1 MPIFRSGKTEVS
13 CFLPVVGSCTAARA
27 RLSWRPRAACT
38 SIVSVVMDD
47 EDGRCLLDVICD
59 PEALN
64 DFLHGSETHGHVPEV
79 QPAVQLSANE
89 PTGLPRVSV
98 DLDFLEDDDILGGS
112 PGGEGGSNGIGTN
125 HEPCDILQQS
135 LAEANITEQSLQEA
149 EAELDLGSFGI
160 PGLTQV
166 VQTLPDA
173 SLSGAGGT
181 TVGVGI
187 GVGGAATIFPGS
199 APSTTATPPNATADM
214 LGSVLAQQG
223 LQLQPQVMN
232 KAISVQPFMQPVGL
246 GNVTLQPISSL
257 QALPNGSQSGHLG
270 IGQIQ
275 VVGQPTVM
283 TINQSGQQI
292 LAKAMS
298 GYQLHQSGPEVSAT
312 GSQAALGGSG
322 GGLLIQGN
330 KTTLGSPALN
340 GPAVCVSSTNSSSG
354 CTMTAPAGLVGF
366 GSTSLSSGIGP
377 QVQNQGQIMQN
388 VIIQRTPTPI
398 QPKPPQ
404 GGAIQPKL
412 FKQQQ
417 QQQQQISQPSQN
429 DAHKT
434 LGLQQIPVSTA
445 QNVTFLTGKPGS
457 NVVLNTQGTTQGPQ
471 FQQTLFKQQ
480 GAQQSGKPLSVHL
493 LNQSGSIVIPSQTVL
508 QGQNHQFLLPQL
520 QAGGQILTQHPG
532 GHIIT
537 SQGPGGQLI
546 ANQILTANQNINL
559 GQVLTS
565 QGHPG
570 AAHILSGP
578 IQLQSGQMGTQTLF
592 QVPVSLAQSQSQTQ
606 THTVSGHAQ
615 TVIQGMP
622 IQNSLTMLSQVEGL
636 SPAVSLQPALQPQPG
651 GVPSS
656 NITGAATMAQGQPG
670 ECVTVLGSSTDQAA
684 HPTQQHVS
692 QSSILAMQPSS
703 LSTATTIPC
712 SSPSMSVSTSSSVTA
727 VGLVPHQAQHSPGR
741 LLFTNQGSSMILS
754 QESLQMFLQQ
764 EQHHQ
769 SENESTPSVG
779 VPASVIVSSNNIT
792 APAPAVHDS
801 QLTDSWVGQSHSPSP
816 GPSHMTAVVKQVPS
830 AGHKQPL
837 RIQGM
842 SPSPGLTTHTT
853 VPPVSESP
861 QPSHSPLTLSQQ
873 IQSPHHQQ
881 QTHPP
886 SQTQTQTPTRS
897 CTPSPHP
904 QLFIVHNQIAESP
917 QPAPQ
922 GQPQKTQHA
931 QPQQTHI
938 HVQLQPQPRPA
949 SQPAPYQQEM
959 PPMSQS
965 PKPPPA
971 PPAQHQFTA
980 PPVSTS
986 ATAVVKA
993 QVPILGLTAEQQ
1005 HHLQL
1010 IGAQIQTLSGIT
1022 QPSPQQ
1028 KQLLDKLHQVQQNIL
1043 LQAKQSAQPKPQPL
1057 PQTQPPVT
1065 SQFSSQQDVPVDKLV
1080 IATSS
1085 STGTPAQ
1092 LLSVLQPTSVLV
1104 KTPATASSDLQVF
1117 SGTQGP
1123 AGSMVNQTVTPASL
1137 TQPAQVQPKPG
1148 VINSVGGMTLGKA
1161 GMQMQVLGTS
1171 LTQMPAPQT
1180 PTPLQTQTTTMKM
1193 PFSAEPSKEAR
1204 MLEQL
1209 RKQQGSVLHPNYSAP
1224 FHSFEDTFHRL
1235 MPYHVYQGTANSS
1248 QDYQKVDDE
1257 FERVSCHLLK
1267 RTQAMLDKYR
1277 CLLFAESKQRLGPS
1291 AEMVMMDRMFI
1302 QEEKIALSQD
1312 RVLARERPE
1321 EFVANA
1327 RMLEGVLSSQQK
1339 SSSAEPTVAT
1349 GGVAA
1354 VPVPAPPAPAPT
1366 PTPLPNIPP
1375 NPPPV
1380 PTQAPAQASTPTP
1393 ASNPAPALT
1402 TAPPAPPPTTPFPP
1416 TAPFHPT
1423 KLVIKHGEGG
1433 ASVSWSSSC
1442 PTTPAAAG
1450 RLAEPNSQNSSSSR
1464 APAAS
1469 SSLSSSSFNSQ
1480 AADDEDALPQRTSKP
1495 PMKTYEARRRIGL
1508 KLKIK
1513 QDQAGFSKVVHNT
1526 ALDPVHTPQSQQ
1538 SSLSASQPHTQLEDA
1553 ATHPKSQPVSTPKT
1567 VIRTQSPVCT
1577 TPAAPA
1583 ASSVSSVTITTAQ
1596 CNQSQR
1602 GNATHNA
1609 APSSSTSSSHTWS
1622 FSTSSSSAQMNGT
1635 LDNHDAGGVKAN
1647 SNSTATPSQT
1657 TCRLPLRKTY
1667 RENISPRVRPGVPGG
1682 GEESFTYPRP
1692 TPSPPRHEASSPP
1705 SERTVIA
1712 SVKVEKR
1719 SREASHIHTESSNET
1734 GRYGSAMQGLDDMDE
1749 VFNRGIKTTQ
1759 RHHLPPLLDREGAK
1773 ERGEECT
1780 ELETDV
1786 GKYKRASGK
1795 NRHRAGGTFRMD
1807 QHAPGPPSP
1816 ESSFTRDSLLPAK
1829 RCKSDS
1835 PDMDNASFSSG
1846 SPPDDSLN
1854 EHLQCAIDS
1863 ILNLQQEPSARGQ
1876 HIKGGN
1882 SRSHQSQRP
1891 GGSAT
1896 SSHRPSVPTSS
1907 SSSSSS
1913 LAQHPQVGGRGH
1925 NGNLVPQTQSR

>member
-1 MPIFRSGKTEVS
+1 
-13 CFLPVVGSCTAARA
+13 
-27 RLSWRPRAACT
+27 
-38 SIVSVVMDD
+38 MDD

-64 DFLHGSETHGHVPEV
+64 DFLHGSETHLDTDDLLDGSSDPSSSFFSTTGGHVPEV

-166 VQTLPDA
+166 VQTLPDT

-181 TVGVGI
+181 AVGVGI
-187 GVGGAATIFPGS
+187 GVGVGGAAAIFPGS

-283 TINQSGQQI
+283 TINQSGQPI
-292 LAKAMS
+292 LAKAMG
-298 GYQLHQSGPEVSAT
+298 GYQLHQSGPEVSGA
-312 GSQAALGGSG
+312 GSQAGLGGSG

-330 KTTLGSPALN
+330 KASPALN

-354 CTMTAPAGLVGF
+354 GTMTAPAGLVGF
-366 GSTSLSSGIGP
+366 SSTPLSSGIGP
-377 QVQNQGQIMQN
+377 QTQTQGQIMQN

-417 QQQQQISQPSQN
+417 QQQQPQPAPQPLQN
-429 DAHKT
+429 DAHKA
-434 LGLQQIPVSTA
+434 LGLQQLPVSTA
-445 QNVTFLTGKPGS
+445 QNVAFLTGKPGS
-457 NVVLNTQGTTQGPQ
+457 NVVLSTQATTQGPQ

-480 GAQQSGKPLSVHL
+480 AAQTSGKPLSVHL
-493 LNQSGSIVIPSQTVL
+493 LNQPGSIVIPSQTVL
-508 QGQNHQFLLPQL
+508 QGQNHQFVLPQL
-520 QAGGQILTQHPG
+520 QAAGQILTQHPG

-537 SQGPGGQLI
+537 SQGPGGQII

-570 AAHILSGP
+570 AAHILSTP
-578 IQLQSGQMGTQTLF
+578 IQLQPGQMGTPTLF
-592 QVPVSLAQSQSQTQ
+592 QMPVSLAQSQSQTQ

-615 TVIQGMP
+615 TVIQSMP

-656 NITGAATMAQGQPG
+656 NSTGAATMAQGQPG
-670 ECVTVLGSSTDQAA
+670 ECVTVLGSSTEQAA
-684 HPTQQHVS
+684 HPTQQHVP
-692 QSSILAMQPSS
+692 QSSILAMQPASS
-703 LSTATTIPC
+703 VSTATTIPS

-727 VGLVPHQAQHSPGR
+727 VGLVPPQAQHSPGR

-764 EQHHQ
+764 EQHLQ
-769 SENESTPSVG
+769 TENESTPSVG
-779 VPASVIVSSNNIT
+779 VPASVIVSSNSIT

-830 AGHKQPL
+830 SGPKQPL
-837 RIQGM
+837 KIQGM
-842 SPSPGLTTHTT
+842 SPSPALTTHTT
-853 VPPVSESP
+853 APPVADSP
-861 QPSHSPLTLSQQ
+861 QPSQSPLTLSQQ

-881 QTHPP
+881 QSHPP
-886 SQTQTQTPTRS
+886 SQPQTQSQTPSRS
-897 CTPSPHP
+897 CTPSSHP
-904 QLFIVHNQIAESP
+904 PLFIVPNQIAAESP

-922 GQPQKTQHA
+922 GQPQ
-931 QPQQTHI
+931 PQQTHI
-938 HVQLQPQPRPA
+938 QVQLQTQPRPA
-949 SQPAPYQQEM
+949 SQPAPFQQDM

-993 QVPILGLTAEQQ
+993 QVPLQGLTAEQQ

-1010 IGAQIQTLSGIT
+1010 VGAQIQTLSGIT

-1043 LQAKQSAQPKPQPL
+1043 LQAKQPVQPQP
-1057 PQTQPPVT
+1057 PTA
-1065 SQFSSQQDVPVDKLV
+1065 SQFSSQQDVPVDKVV
-1080 IATSS
+1080 IASS
-1085 STGTPAQ
+1085 ASTGTPSQ
-1092 LLSVLQPTSVLV
+1092 LPSVLQPTSVLI

-1117 SGTQGP
+1117 SGAQGP
-1123 AGSMVNQTVTPASL
+1123 AGAMVNQTVTPASL

-1148 VINSVGGMTLGKA
+1148 VISSVGGMNLGKG
-1161 GMQMQVLGTS
+1161 GMQIQVVGAG
-1171 LTQMPAPQT
+1171 LTQMPAPQ
-1180 PTPLQTQTTTMKM
+1180 PPAPVQTQTTMKM

-1224 FHSFEDTFHRL
+1224 FHSFEDTLHRL
-1235 MPYHVYQGTANSS
+1235 LPYHLYQGTANSS
-1248 QDYQKVDDE
+1248 QDYQRVDDE
-1257 FERVSCHLLK
+1257 FEKVSCHLLK

-1277 CLLFAESKQRLGPS
+1277 YLLFAESKQRLGPS
-1291 AEMVMMDRMFI
+1291 AEMVMIDRMFI

-1312 RVLARERPE
+1312 RILARERPE

-1327 RMLEGVLSSQQK
+1327 RMLESVVTSQQK
-1339 SSSAEPTVAT
+1339 PSSAEPTSVS

-1354 VPVPAPPAPAPT
+1354 AAAAAVPAPAPAA
-1366 PTPLPNIPP
+1366 PAPAPLPNVAP
-1375 NPPPV
+1375 NPPP
-1380 PTQAPAQASTPTP
+1380 PPGPTP
-1393 ASNPAPALT
+1393 A
-1402 TAPPAPPPTTPFPP
+1402 PAPPPAPSTTPSATPFP
-1416 TAPFHPT
+1416 PT
-1423 KLVIKHGEGG
+1423 KLVIKQGG
-1433 ASVSWSSSC
+1433 SGPSVSWSSSC
-1442 PTTPAAAG
+1442 PPPPAAAS
-1450 RLAEPNSQNSSSSR
+1450 RQVAEPTTSR
-1464 APAAS
+1464 APAAAAS
-1469 SSLSSSSFNSQ
+1469 SCNSQ
-1480 AADDEDALPQRTSKP
+1480 AADDDDALPQRTSKP
-1495 PMKTYEARRRIGL
+1495 PIKTYEARRRIGL

-1513 QDQAGFSKVVHNT
+1513 QDQTGFSKVVHNT
-1526 ALDPVHTPQSQQ
+1526 ALDPVHTPQPSSQ
-1538 SSLSASQPHTQLEDA
+1538 STPQPQTQPPFEA
-1553 ATHPKSQPVSTPKT
+1553 AAPHPKSHPVSTPPAT

-1577 TPAAPA
+1577 
-1583 ASSVSSVTITTAQ
+1583 ASSASSVTIATTQ
-1596 CNQSQR
+1596 CAPSQR
-1602 GNATHNA
+1602 GNAPPNA
-1609 APSSSTSSSHTWS
+1609 APSSSTSSTHSWS
-1622 FSTSSSSAQMNGT
+1622 SSTSSSTQMNGT
-1635 LDNHDAGGVKAN
+1635 LDHHDAGGVKHN
-1647 SNSTATPSQT
+1647 SASSTATPSQT

-1682 GEESFTYPRP
+1682 GDESLSYPRP
-1692 TPSPPRHEASSPP
+1692 TPSPPKHEASSPP

-1719 SREASHIHTESSNET
+1719 GREASHTESSHET
-1734 GRYGSAMQGLDDMDE
+1734 GCLGSAMDEMDE

-1759 RHHLPPLLDREGAK
+1759 HHHLLDREGVK
-1773 ERGEECT
+1773 ERGEEHADQ
-1780 ELETDV
+1780 ETDV
-1786 GKYKRASGK
+1786 SKYKRASGK

-1807 QHAPGPPSP
+1807 HHAPGPPSP

-1863 ILNLQQEPSARGQ
+1863 ILNLQQEPSAR

-1882 SRSHQSQRP
+1882 SRSHQHQSQRP
-1891 GGSAT
+1891 GGSAA
-1896 SSHRPSVPTSS
+1896 SSHRPSVPPSS
-1907 SSSSSS
+1907 SASSSSS

-1925 NGNLVPQTQSR
+1925 NGSLVPQTQSR

>member
-1 MPIFRSGKTEVS
+1 
-13 CFLPVVGSCTAARA
+13 
-27 RLSWRPRAACT
+27 
-38 SIVSVVMDD
+38 MDD

-64 DFLHGSETHGHVPEV
+64 DFLHGSETHLDTDDLLDGSSDPSSSFFSTTGGHVPEV

-89 PTGLPRVSV
+89 PAGLPRVSV

-112 PGGEGGSNGIGTN
+112 PGGESGSNGIGTN

-181 TVGVGI
+181 AVGVGM
-187 GVGGAATIFPGS
+187 GVGGAAAAIFPGS
-199 APSTTATPPNATADM
+199 GPSTTATPPNAAADM

-223 LQLQPQVMN
+223 LQLQSQVMN

-283 TINQSGQQI
+283 TINQSGQPI
-292 LAKAMS
+292 LAKAMG
-298 GYQLHQSGPEVSAT
+298 GYQLHQSGQDVSGA
-312 GSQAALGGSG
+312 GSQAGLGGSG

-330 KTTLGSPALN
+330 KATLGSPALN
-340 GPAVCVSSTNSSSG
+340 GPAVCVSSTNSSG
-354 CTMTAPAGLVGF
+354 TMTPAGLVGF
-366 GSTSLSSGIGP
+366 GSTTLSSGIGH
-377 QVQNQGQIMQN
+377 QTQNQGQIMQN

-417 QQQQQISQPSQN
+417 QQQQQQSQPGPQTLQN
-429 DAHKT
+429 DAHKA
-434 LGLQQIPVSTA
+434 LGLQQIPVSAA

-457 NVVLNTQGTTQGPQ
+457 NVVLSTQASTQGPQ

-480 GAQQSGKPLSVHL
+480 APQPSGKPLSVHL
-493 LNQSGSIVIPSQTVL
+493 LNQQGIVIPSQTVL

-546 ANQILTANQNINL
+546 ANQILTSNQNINL
-559 GQVLTS
+559 GQVLAS

-570 AAHILSGP
+570 AAHILSGS
-578 IQLQSGQMGTQTLF
+578 IQLQPGQMGTPTLF
-592 QVPVSLAQSQSQTQ
+592 QMPVSLAQSQSQTQ

-656 NITGAATMAQGQPG
+656 TGAATMAQGQPG

-684 HPTQQHVS
+684 HPTQQHAP
-692 QSSILAMQPSS
+692 QSSILAMQTASCV
-703 LSTATTIPC
+703 STATTVT
-712 SSPSMSVSTSSSVTA
+712 SSSQSMSVPTSSSVTA

-769 SENESTPSVG
+769 TENESTPSAG
-779 VPASVIVSSNNIT
+779 VPASVIVSSNSVT
-792 APAPAVHDS
+792 APAPSVHDS
-801 QLTDSWVGQSHSPSP
+801 QLTDSWVGLSHSPSP
-816 GPSHMTAVVKQVPS
+816 GPSHMAAVVKQVPS
-830 AGHKQPL
+830 SGHQQSL
-837 RIQGM
+837 IQGM
-842 SPSPGLTTHTT
+842 SPSPALSTHSSA
-853 VPPVSESP
+853 PPVAVSP
-861 QPSHSPLTLSQQ
+861 QPSHSPLTLSQH

-881 QTHPP
+881 QSRPP
-886 SQTQTQTPTRS
+886 SQPQPQSQTPSRS
-897 CTPSPHP
+897 CTPSSHP
-904 QLFIVHNQIAESP
+904 QLFIVHNQMAESP

-922 GQPQKTQHA
+922 GQQQHTQPQHA
-931 QPQQTHI
+931 HI
-938 HVQLQPQPRPA
+938 QVQLQLQPQPRPA
-949 SQPAPYQQEM
+949 SQPAPYQQDM
-959 PPMSQS
+959 PPLSQS
-965 PKPPPA
+965 PKPPPPPA
-971 PPAQHQFTA
+971 PPAPHQFTA

-986 ATAVVKA
+986 AAAVVKA
-993 QVPILGLTAEQQ
+993 QVPIPGLTAEHQ

-1010 IGAQIQTLSGIT
+1010 VAAQIQTLSAIS

-1028 KQLLDKLHQVQQNIL
+1028 KQLLDKLHQVQQSIV
-1043 LQAKQSAQPKPQPL
+1043 LQAKQAAQPQAAGP
-1057 PQTQPPVT
+1057 
-1065 SQFSSQQDVPVDKLV
+1065 FSSQQDVPVDKV
-1080 IATSS
+1080 AVASS
-1085 STGTPAQ
+1085 ASAGLPAQ
-1092 LLSVLQPTSVLV
+1092 LPSVLQQMSVLV
-1104 KTPATASSDLQVF
+1104 KTPAPASSDLQVF
-1117 SGTQGP
+1117 SGAQGP
-1123 AGSMVNQTVTPASL
+1123 AGAMGNQTVTPSSL
-1137 TQPAQVQPKPG
+1137 NQPAQVQPKPG
-1148 VINSVGGMTLGKA
+1148 VISSVGGMTLGKG
-1161 GMQMQVLGTS
+1161 GMQIQVLGTS
-1171 LTQMPAPQT
+1171 LTQMPAPQL
-1180 PTPLQTQTTTMKM
+1180 PAPLQTQTTTMKM

-1224 FHSFEDTFHRL
+1224 FYSFEDTMHRL
-1235 MPYHVYQGTANSS
+1235 LPYHLYQGTANSS

-1257 FERVSCHLLK
+1257 FETVSCHLLK

-1277 CLLFAESKQRLGPS
+1277 HLLFAESKQRLGPS
-1291 AEMVMMDRMFI
+1291 AEMVMIDRMFI

-1312 RVLARERPE
+1312 RILAKERPE

-1327 RMLEGVLSSQQK
+1327 RMLESVVSSQQK
-1339 SSSAEPTVAT
+1339 APSAEPTSAS

-1354 VPVPAPPAPAPT
+1354 AVPAPAPAAPVPVPLSNLAPNPPPAPTPSPSPASAPVPAPASAPAPPAA
-1366 PTPLPNIPP
+1366 PT
-1375 NPPPV
+1375 
-1380 PTQAPAQASTPTP
+1380 A
-1393 ASNPAPALT
+1393 
-1402 TAPPAPPPTTPFPP
+1402 TPFP
-1416 TAPFHPT
+1416 PT
-1423 KLVIKHGEGG
+1423 KLVIKHGGGG
-1433 ASVSWSSSC
+1433 ASVSWSSGG
-1442 PTTPAAAG
+1442 PPPPAAVG
-1450 RLAEPNSQNSSSSR
+1450 RLAEP
-1464 APAAS
+1464 AAQ
-1469 SSLSSSSFNSQ
+1469 SSSFSRAS
-1480 AADDEDALPQRTSKP
+1480 AASPDDDDALPQRTSKP

-1513 QDQAGFSKVVHNT
+1513 QDQTGFSKVVHNT
-1526 ALDPVHTPQSQQ
+1526 ALDPVHTPQPQQ
-1538 SSLSASQPHTQLEDA
+1538 SGQSTSQPQTQPQGQA
-1553 ATHPKSQPVSTPKT
+1553 AVLHPKPRPLSTPPPT
-1567 VIRTQSPVCT
+1567 VIRTQSPICT
-1577 TPAAPA
+1577 ASSASLVTTATSQSNPPLRGTVPPNAAPA
-1583 ASSVSSVTITTAQ
+1583 S
-1596 CNQSQR
+1596 
-1602 GNATHNA
+1602 
-1609 APSSSTSSSHTWS
+1609 SSSTSTSHTWS
-1622 FSTSSSSAQMNGT
+1622 LSSSASSTQVNGS
-1635 LDNHDAGGVKAN
+1635 LDHHDGGGLKHN
-1647 SNSTATPSQT
+1647 SASTATPSQT

-1682 GEESFTYPRP
+1682 GDESLSYPRP
-1692 TPSPPRHEASSPP
+1692 TPSPPQHDASSPP

-1719 SREASHIHTESSNET
+1719 GRDALHSHTESSHET
-1734 GRYGSAMQGLDDMDE
+1734 GRLRSAMQGLDEMDE
-1749 VFNRGIKTTQ
+1749 VFSRGIKTTQ
-1759 RHHLPPLLDREGAK
+1759 HHHHPQLPDREGAK
-1773 ERGEECT
+1773 ERGEEQT
-1780 ELETDV
+1780 DQETDV
-1786 GKYKRASGK
+1786 SKYKRASGK

-1863 ILNLQQEPSARGQ
+1863 ILNLQQEPSARGH
-1876 HIKGGN
+1876 HIKGGH
-1882 SRSHQSQRP
+1882 SRSQQHQSQRP
-1891 GGSAT
+1891 GGLAA
-1896 SSHRPSVPTSS
+1896 SSHRPSVPPTSS
-1907 SSSSSS
+1907 ASASSS

-1925 NGNLVPQTQSR
+1925 NGSLVSQTQSR

>member
-1 MPIFRSGKTEVS
+1 
-13 CFLPVVGSCTAARA
+13 
-27 RLSWRPRAACT
+27 
-38 SIVSVVMDD
+38 MDD

-89 PTGLPRVSV
+89 PAGLPRVSV

-199 APSTTATPPNATADM
+199 ASSTTATPPNATADM

-223 LQLQPQVMN
+223 LQLQSQVMN

-292 LAKAMS
+292 LTKTMG

-354 CTMTAPAGLVGF
+354 GTMTAPAGLVGF

-377 QVQNQGQIMQN
+377 HTQNQGQIMQN

-417 QQQQQISQPSQN
+417 QQPQQIPQTSQN

-480 GAQQSGKPLSVHL
+480 AGQPSGKPLSVHL

-570 AAHILSGP
+570 AAHILSGS
-578 IQLQSGQMGTQTLF
+578 IQLQPGQMGTPTLF

-606 THTVSGHAQ
+606 THTHTVSGHAQ

-656 NITGAATMAQGQPG
+656 NSTGAATMAQGQPG

-684 HPTQQHVS
+684 HPTQQHVP

-703 LSTATTIPC
+703 SLSTATTIPS
-712 SSPSMSVSTSSSVTA
+712 SSPSMSVSTSSPVTA
-727 VGLVPHQAQHSPGR
+727 VGLVPPQAQHSPGR

-764 EQHHQ
+764 
-769 SENESTPSVG
+769 
-779 VPASVIVSSNNIT
+779 
-792 APAPAVHDS
+792 
-801 QLTDSWVGQSHSPSP
+801 
-816 GPSHMTAVVKQVPS
+816 VPS
-830 AGHKQPL
+830 TGHKQPL
-837 RIQGM
+837 RIQSM

-881 QTHPP
+881 HPHPP
-886 SQTQTQTPTRS
+886 SQTQTLTPTRS
-897 CTPSPHP
+897 CTPSSHP
-904 QLFIVHNQIAESP
+904 QLFIVHNQIAESS

-922 GQPQKTQHA
+922 GQQQKTQQA

-938 HVQLQPQPRPA
+938 QVQLQPQPRPA
-949 SQPAPYQQEM
+949 SQPAPYQQDM

-993 QVPILGLTAEQQ
+993 QVPIQGLTAEQQ

-1043 LQAKQSAQPKPQPL
+1043 LQAKQSAQPKPQPQ
-1057 PQTQPPVT
+1057 PQTQPPAT

-1080 IATSS
+1080 IATPS

-1148 VINSVGGMTLGKA
+1148 VISSVGGMTLGKA
-1161 GMQMQVLGTS
+1161 GMQIQVLGSS
-1171 LTQMPAPQT
+1171 LTQMPAPQPQT
-1180 PTPLQTQTTTMKM
+1180 PVQTQTTTMKM

-1224 FHSFEDTFHRL
+1224 FHSFEDTLHRL

-1327 RMLEGVLSSQQK
+1327 RMLEGVFSSQQK
-1339 SSSAEPTVAT
+1339 SSSAEPTTAT

-1366 PTPLPNIPP
+1366 PLPNIPP
-1375 NPPPV
+1375 IPPPV

-1393 ASNPAPALT
+1393 ASNPAPAPAPT
-1402 TAPPAPPPTTPFPP
+1402 TAPPAPPPTTPFP
-1416 TAPFHPT
+1416 PT

-1442 PTTPAAAG
+1442 PIQPAAAG
-1450 RLAEPNSQNSSSSR
+1450 RLAEHNSQSSALTR
-1464 APAAS
+1464 APAAL

-1480 AADDEDALPQRTSKP
+1480 AADDDDALPQRTSKP

-1538 SSLSASQPHTQLEDA
+1538 SSQSKCQPQTQPQFEDA
-1553 ATHPKSQPVSTPKT
+1553 VTHPKSQPLSTPKT

-1577 TPAAPA
+1577 APA
-1583 ASSVSSVTITTAQ
+1583 ASSVTKTTAQ
-1596 CNQSQR
+1596 CNQSPR
-1602 GNATHNA
+1602 GNVTHNA

-1635 LDNHDAGGVKAN
+1635 LDHHDVGGVKPN
-1647 SNSTATPSQT
+1647 YNSTATPSQT

-1734 GRYGSAMQGLDDMDE
+1734 GRYGSAMQGLDEMDE

-1759 RHHLPPLLDREGAK
+1759 HHHLPQLLDREGAK

-1780 ELETDV
+1780 NLETDV

-1795 NRHRAGGTFRMD
+1795 NRHRAGGTFRTD

-1882 SRSHQSQRP
+1882 SRSHQHQSQRP

-1925 NGNLVPQTQSR
+1925 NGSLVPQTQSR

>member
-1 MPIFRSGKTEVS
+1 
-13 CFLPVVGSCTAARA
+13 
-27 RLSWRPRAACT
+27 
-38 SIVSVVMDD
+38 MDD

-89 PTGLPRVSV
+89 PAGLPRVSV

-173 SLSGAGGT
+173 SLSGAGGAA
-181 TVGVGI
+181 VGVGI
-187 GVGGAATIFPGS
+187 GVGGAAAIYSGS
-199 APSTTATPPNATADM
+199 AQSTTATPPNATADM

-283 TINQSGQQI
+283 TINQSGQPI
-292 LAKAMS
+292 LAKAMG
-298 GYQLHQSGPEVSAT
+298 GYQLHQSGPEVSGA
-312 GSQAALGGSG
+312 GSQAGLGGTG

-330 KTTLGSPALN
+330 KATLGSPALN

-354 CTMTAPAGLVGF
+354 VTMTAPSGLVGF
-366 GSTSLSSGIGP
+366 GSSPLSSGIGP
-377 QVQNQGQIMQN
+377 QSQTQGQIMQN

-417 QQQQQISQPSQN
+417 QPQQPQPAPQPLQN
-429 DAHKT
+429 DAHKA
-434 LGLQQIPVSTA
+434 LGLQQIPVSAA
-445 QNVTFLTGKPGS
+445 QNVAFLTGKPGS
-457 NVVLNTQGTTQGPQ
+457 NVVLSTQATTQGPQ

-570 AAHILSGP
+570 AHILSGP
-578 IQLQSGQMGTQTLF
+578 IQLQSGQMGTPTLF
-592 QVPVSLAQSQSQTQ
+592 QMPVSLAQSQSQTQ

-656 NITGAATMAQGQPG
+656 SSTGAATMAQGQPG

-684 HPTQQHVS
+684 HPTQQHVP
-692 QSSILAMQPSS
+692 QSSILAMQPTSS
-703 LSTATTIPC
+703 VSTATTVPV

-727 VGLVPHQAQHSPGR
+727 VGLVPPQAQHSPGR
-741 LLFTNQGSSMILS
+741 LLFTNSSMILS

-769 SENESTPSVG
+769 TENESTPSVG

-792 APAPAVHDS
+792 TPAPAVHDS
-801 QLTDSWVGQSHSPSP
+801 QLSDSWVGQSHSPSP
-816 GPSHMTAVVKQVPS
+816 GLSHMTAVVKQVPS
-830 AGHKQPL
+830 SGHQQPL
-837 RIQGM
+837 KIQGM
-842 SPSPGLTTHTT
+842 SPSPALTSHATA
-853 VPPVSESP
+853 PPVAVSP
-861 QPSHSPLTLSQQ
+861 QPSQSPLTLSQQ
-873 IQSPHHQQ
+873 IQSPHNQQ
-881 QTHPP
+881 QSRPP
-886 SQTQTQTPTRS
+886 SQPQPQSQTPSRS
-897 CTPSPHP
+897 CTPSSHP

-917 QPAPQ
+917 QPAAQ
-922 GQPQKTQHA
+922 QA

-938 HVQLQPQPRPA
+938 QVQLQSQPRPA
-949 SQPAPYQQEM
+949 SQPAPYQQEQ
-959 PPMSQS
+959 PPMSSQS

-971 PPAQHQFTA
+971 PPVQHQFTA
-980 PPVSTS
+980 LPVSTS
-986 ATAVVKA
+986 ASAVVKA
-993 QVPILGLTAEQQ
+993 QVPLQGLTAEQQ

-1010 IGAQIQTLSGIT
+1010 VGAQIQTLSTIT

-1043 LQAKQSAQPKPQPL
+1043 LQAKQSAQPL
-1057 PQTQPPVT
+1057 PQAT
-1065 SQFSSQQDVPVDKLV
+1065 SQFSSQQDVPVDKVV
-1080 IATSS
+1080 ITSS
-1085 STGTPAQ
+1085 ASAGTPAQ
-1092 LLSVLQPTSVLV
+1092 LPSVLQPTSVLV
-1104 KTPATASSDLQVF
+1104 KTPATASSDLKVF
-1117 SGTQGP
+1117 SGAQGP
-1123 AGSMVNQTVTPASL
+1123 AGAMVNQTVTPASL

-1148 VINSVGGMTLGKA
+1148 VISSVGGMTLGKG
-1161 GMQMQVLGTS
+1161 GMQIQVLGTS
-1171 LTQMPAPQT
+1171 LTQMPAPQ
-1180 PTPLQTQTTTMKM
+1180 PPAPVQTQTTMKM

-1224 FHSFEDTFHRL
+1224 FHSVEDTLHRL
-1235 MPYHVYQGTANSS
+1235 LPYHLYQGTANSS
-1248 QDYQKVDDE
+1248 QDYQRVDDE
-1257 FERVSCHLLK
+1257 FEKVSCQLLK

-1277 CLLFAESKQRLGPS
+1277 YLLFTESKRMGPS
-1291 AEMVMMDRMFI
+1291 AEMVMIDRMFI

-1312 RVLARERPE
+1312 RILAKERPE
-1321 EFVANA
+1321 EFMANA
-1327 RMLEGVLSSQQK
+1327 RMLESVISSQQK
-1339 SSSAEPTVAT
+1339 SPSSDPTSVT

-1354 VPVPAPPAPAPT
+1354 ALAAAALAGPAPEPAVPAPAPLPSITPNPPPPPTPTTAPAPAPAPT
-1366 PTPLPNIPP
+1366 PTP
-1375 NPPPV
+1375 
-1380 PTQAPAQASTPTP
+1380 A
-1393 ASNPAPALT
+1393 PAPAP
-1402 TAPPAPPPTTPFPP
+1402 ASAPAPPPAPIHFP
-1416 TAPFHPT
+1416 PT
-1423 KLVIKHGEGG
+1423 KLVIKQGGGG

-1442 PTTPAAAG
+1442 PTPQAAASRQVSEPVSQSSSFSRTPAA
-1450 RLAEPNSQNSSSSR
+1450 L
-1464 APAAS
+1464 
-1469 SSLSSSSFNSQ
+1469 SSLSSSFNSQ
-1480 AADDEDALPQRTSKP
+1480 AADDDDALPQRTSKP

-1513 QDQAGFSKVVHNT
+1513 QDQTGFGKVVHNT
-1526 ALDPVHTPQSQQ
+1526 ALDPVHTPQPQQ
-1538 SSLSASQPHTQLEDA
+1538 SSQSISQTQPE
-1553 ATHPKSQPVSTPKT
+1553 ATVPHPKSYPLSTPPAT
-1567 VIRTQSPVCT
+1567 VIRTQSPICT
-1577 TPAAPA
+1577 
-1583 ASSVSSVTITTAQ
+1583 ASSSSTGSTATTQSNPPLRSSVPT
-1596 CNQSQR
+1596 
-1602 GNATHNA
+1602 NA

-1622 FSTSSSSAQMNGT
+1622 SSTSSASSSSSSTQMNGT
-1635 LDNHDAGGVKAN
+1635 LDHHDVGGVKHNPA
-1647 SNSTATPSQT
+1647 STATPSQT

-1682 GEESFTYPRP
+1682 GDESVSYPRP
-1692 TPSPPRHEASSPP
+1692 TLSPPRHEGSSSP

-1719 SREASHIHTESSNET
+1719 GREALHPHTGSSHET
-1734 GRYGSAMQGLDDMDE
+1734 CRLGSAVQGLDDMDD
-1749 VFNRGIKTTQ
+1749 VFNHGIKTTQ
-1759 RHHLPPLLDREGAK
+1759 HHHLPQLMDREGAK
-1773 ERGEECT
+1773 GRGEEHT
-1780 ELETDV
+1780 DQETDV
-1786 GKYKRASGK
+1786 SKYKRAKGK
-1795 NRHRAGGTFRMD
+1795 NRQRAVGTFRMD

-1816 ESSFTRDSLLPAK
+1816 EPSLTRDSLLPAK

-1863 ILNLQQEPSARGQ
+1863 ILNLQQEPSARG
-1876 HIKGGN
+1876 HSKGGN
-1882 SRSHQSQRP
+1882 SRPHHHQSQRP
-1891 GGSAT
+1891 GGSAA
-1896 SSHRPSVPTSS
+1896 SSHRPSVPSS
-1907 SSSSSS
+1907 SSASSSSS

-1925 NGNLVPQTQSR
+1925 NGSLVPQTQSR

>member
-1 MPIFRSGKTEVS
+1 
-13 CFLPVVGSCTAARA
+13 
-27 RLSWRPRAACT
+27 
-38 SIVSVVMDD
+38 MDD

-79 QPAVQLSANE
+79 QPAVQLSASE
-89 PTGLPRVSV
+89 PAGLPRVSV
-98 DLDFLEDDDILGGS
+98 DLDFLEDEDILGGS

-181 TVGVGI
+181 AVGVGLGV
-187 GVGGAATIFPGS
+187 GVGGAAAIFPGS

-223 LQLQPQVMN
+223 LQLQSQVMN

-283 TINQSGQQI
+283 TINQSGQPI
-292 LAKAMS
+292 LAKAMG
-298 GYQLHQSGPEVSAT
+298 GYQLHQSAQEVSGA
-312 GSQAALGGSG
+312 GSQAGLSGSG

-330 KTTLGSPALN
+330 KATLGSSALN

-354 CTMTAPAGLVGF
+354 GAMTAPAGLVGF
-366 GSTSLSSGIGP
+366 GSNPLSSGIGA
-377 QVQNQGQIMQN
+377 QTQTQGQIMQN

-404 GGAIQPKL
+404 GGAIQTKL

-417 QQQQQISQPSQN
+417 QPQPPPAPQPLQN
-429 DAHKT
+429 DAHKA
-434 LGLQQIPVSTA
+434 LGLQQLPVSAA
-445 QNVTFLTGKPGS
+445 QNVAFLTGKAGS
-457 NVVLNTQGTTQGPQ
+457 NVVLSTQATTQGPQ

-480 GAQQSGKPLSVHL
+480 AAQPSGKPLSVHL
-493 LNQSGSIVIPSQTVL
+493 LNQSGSIVIPPQTVL
-508 QGQNHQFLLPQL
+508 QGQNHQFLLPPL

-578 IQLQSGQMGTQTLF
+578 IQLQPGQMGTPTLF
-592 QVPVSLAQSQSQTQ
+592 QMPVSLAQSQSQTQ

-636 SPAVSLQPALQPQPG
+636 SPAVTLQPALQPQPG

-656 NITGAATMAQGQPG
+656 SSTGAATMAQGQPG
-670 ECVTVLGSSTDQAA
+670 ECVAVLGSTTDQAA
-684 HPTQQHVS
+684 HPAQQHVP
-692 QSSILAMQPSS
+692 QSSILAMQPASS
-703 LSTATTIPC
+703 VSAAITVPSS

-727 VGLVPHQAQHSPGR
+727 VGLVPPQAQHSPGR
-741 LLFTNQGSSMILS
+741 LLLTNQGSSMILS

-764 EQHHQ
+764 VPTSGHQ
-769 SENESTPSVG
+769 
-779 VPASVIVSSNNIT
+779 
-792 APAPAVHDS
+792 
-801 QLTDSWVGQSHSPSP
+801 
-816 GPSHMTAVVKQVPS
+816 
-830 AGHKQPL
+830 QPL
-837 RIQGM
+837 KIQGM
-842 SPSPGLTTHTT
+842 SPSTALTTHTT
-853 VPPVSESP
+853 APQVTDSP
-861 QPSHSPLTLSQQ
+861 QPSQSPLTLSQQ
-873 IQSPHHQQ
+873 IQSPHNQQ
-881 QTHPP
+881 QSRPP
-886 SQTQTQTPTRS
+886 SQPQPQSQTPSRS
-897 CTPSPHP
+897 CTPSSHP
-904 QLFIVHNQIAESP
+904 PLFIVHNQIAESP
-917 QPAPQ
+917 QPVAQ
-922 GQPQKTQHA
+922 GQPSQTQL
-931 QPQQTHI
+931 QQAHI
-938 HVQLQPQPRPA
+938 QVQLQTQPRPA
-949 SQPAPYQQEM
+949 SQPAPYQQDM
-959 PPMSQS
+959 PPVSQS

-986 ATAVVKA
+986 ATAVVKT
-993 QVPILGLTAEQQ
+993 QVPIQGLTADQQ

-1010 IGAQIQTLSGIT
+1010 VGAQIHTLSGIT

-1043 LQAKQSAQPKPQPL
+1043 LQAKQPVQPQP
-1057 PQTQPPVT
+1057 QAT
-1065 SQFSSQQDVPVDKLV
+1065 SQFSSQQDVPVDKAV
-1080 IATSS
+1080 ITSTA
-1085 STGTPAQ
+1085 STAPPAQ
-1092 LLSVLQPTSVLV
+1092 LPSVLKPTSVLV

-1117 SGTQGP
+1117 SGAQGP

-1148 VINSVGGMTLGKA
+1148 VISSVGGMTLGKG
-1161 GMQMQVLGTS
+1161 GMQIQVLGAS
-1171 LTQMPAPQT
+1171 LTQMPAPQ
-1180 PTPLQTQTTTMKM
+1180 PPAPAQTQTTTMKM

-1224 FHSFEDTFHRL
+1224 FHSFEDTLHRL
-1235 MPYHVYQGTANSS
+1235 LPYHLYQGTANSS
-1248 QDYQKVDDE
+1248 QDYQRVDDE
-1257 FERVSCHLLK
+1257 FERVSSQLLK

-1277 CLLFAESKQRLGPS
+1277 YLLFAESKQRLGPS
-1291 AEMVMMDRMFI
+1291 AEMVMIDRMFI
-1302 QEEKIALSQD
+1302 QEEKIALNQD
-1312 RVLARERPE
+1312 RILAKERPE

-1327 RMLEGVLSSQQK
+1327 RMLESVVSSQEK
-1339 SSSAEPTVAT
+1339 SSSAEPMSV
-1349 GGVAA
+1349 GGGGAA
-1354 VPVPAPPAPAPT
+1354 AAPAPAPAA
-1366 PTPLPNIPP
+1366 PTPAPVSSITP
-1375 NPPPV
+1375 NPPAPNPTPAPAPAPAPAPV
-1380 PTQAPAQASTPTP
+1380 PALAPSAPPPPPAPASTPTP
-1393 ASNPAPALT
+1393 PT
-1402 TAPPAPPPTTPFPP
+1402 TTSVTPFP
-1416 TAPFHPT
+1416 PT
-1423 KLVIKHGEGG
+1423 KLVIKQGGGG

-1442 PTTPAAAG
+1442 PPPPAAAG
-1450 RLAEPNSQNSSSSR
+1450 KVVAEPTSQSSSFSR
-1464 APAAS
+1464 APTAS
-1469 SSLSSSSFNSQ
+1469 SFSSSSSFNSQ
-1480 AADDEDALPQRTSKP
+1480 AADDDDALPQRTSKP
-1495 PMKTYEARRRIGL
+1495 PIKTYEARRRIGL

-1513 QDQAGFSKVVHNT
+1513 QDQTGFSKVVHNT
-1526 ALDPVHTPQSQQ
+1526 ALDPVHTPQPQQ
-1538 SSLSASQPHTQLEDA
+1538 SSQSISQSHSDTAVP
-1553 ATHPKSQPVSTPKT
+1553 HPKSHSLSTPPTT

-1577 TPAAPA
+1577 ASS
-1583 ASSVSSVTITTAQ
+1583 ASSVTTATTQ
-1596 CNQSQR
+1596 CNPPLR
-1602 GNATHNA
+1602 GNVPPNA

-1622 FSTSSSSAQMNGT
+1622 SLSSSSASSSSTSTQMNGT
-1635 LDNHDAGGVKAN
+1635 LDHHGMGGAKHNPA
-1647 SNSTATPSQT
+1647 STATPSPT

-1682 GEESFTYPRP
+1682 GDESLSYPRP
-1692 TPSPPRHEASSPP
+1692 LPSPPRHGASSPP

-1719 SREASHIHTESSNET
+1719 GRETSHTHTESSHET
-1734 GRYGSAMQGLDDMDE
+1734 GRLGSAMQGLNEVDE
-1749 VFNRGIKTTQ
+1749 VFSRGIKTTQ
-1759 RHHLPPLLDREGAK
+1759 HHHLPQLLDKEGAK
-1773 ERGEECT
+1773 ERGEEHT
-1780 ELETDV
+1780 DQETDV
-1786 GKYKRASGK
+1786 SKYKRASGK
-1795 NRHRAGGTFRMD
+1795 NRHRVGGTFRMD

-1863 ILNLQQEPSARGQ
+1863 ILNLQQEPSARGH

-1882 SRSHQSQRP
+1882 SRSHQHQSQRP
-1891 GGSAT
+1891 GGSAA
-1896 SSHRPSVPTSS
+1896 SSHRPSVPPPSS
-1907 SSSSSS
+1907 TSSSSS

-1925 NGNLVPQTQSR
+1925 NGSLVPQTQSR

>member
-1 MPIFRSGKTEVS
+1 
-13 CFLPVVGSCTAARA
+13 
-27 RLSWRPRAACT
+27 
-38 SIVSVVMDD
+38 MDD

-64 DFLHGSETHGHVPEV
+64 DFLHGSETHLDTDDLLDGSSDPSSSFFSTTGGHVPEV

-89 PTGLPRVSV
+89 PAGLPRVSV

-173 SLSGAGGT
+173 GLSGAGGT
-181 TVGVGI
+181 AVGVGI
-187 GVGGAATIFPGS
+187 GVGGAAAIFPGS
-199 APSTTATPPNATADM
+199 GPSTTATPPNAAADM

-223 LQLQPQVMN
+223 LQLQSQVMN

-283 TINQSGQQI
+283 TINQSGQPI
-292 LAKAMS
+292 LAKAMG
-298 GYQLHQSGPEVSAT
+298 GYQLHQSGPDVSGA
-312 GSQAALGGSG
+312 GSQAGLGGSG

-330 KTTLGSPALN
+330 KATLGSPALN

-354 CTMTAPAGLVGF
+354 GTMTPAGLVGF
-366 GSTSLSSGIGP
+366 GSTTLSSGIGH
-377 QVQNQGQIMQN
+377 QTQTQGQIMQN

-417 QQQQQISQPSQN
+417 QQQQPQPAPQPLQN
-429 DAHKT
+429 DAHKA
-434 LGLQQIPVSTA
+434 LGLQQIPVSAA
-445 QNVTFLTGKPGS
+445 QNVAFLTGKPGS
-457 NVVLNTQGTTQGPQ
+457 NVVLSTQASTQGPQ

-480 GAQQSGKPLSVHL
+480 AAQPSGKPLSVHL
-493 LNQSGSIVIPSQTVL
+493 LNQQGSIVIPSQTVL

-570 AAHILSGP
+570 AAHILSGS
-578 IQLQSGQMGTQTLF
+578 IQLQPGQMGTPTLF
-592 QVPVSLAQSQSQTQ
+592 QMPVSLAQSQSQTQ

-656 NITGAATMAQGQPG
+656 TGAATMAQGQPG
-670 ECVTVLGSSTDQAA
+670 ECVTVLGSATDQAA
-684 HPTQQHVS
+684 HPTQQHAP
-692 QSSILAMQPSS
+692 QSSILAMQTASS
-703 LSTATTIPC
+703 VSTATTVPS
-712 SSPSMSVSTSSSVTA
+712 SSPSMSVPTSSSVTA
-727 VGLVPHQAQHSPGR
+727 VGLVPHHAQHSPGR

-764 EQHHQ
+764 
-769 SENESTPSVG
+769 
-779 VPASVIVSSNNIT
+779 
-792 APAPAVHDS
+792 
-801 QLTDSWVGQSHSPSP
+801 
-816 GPSHMTAVVKQVPS
+816 VPS
-830 AGHKQPL
+830 SGHQQSL
-837 RIQGM
+837 IQGM
-842 SPSPGLTTHTT
+842 SPSAALSTHASA
-853 VPPVSESP
+853 PPVAVSP
-861 QPSHSPLTLSQQ
+861 QPSHSPLTLSQH

-881 QTHPP
+881 QSRPP
-886 SQTQTQTPTRS
+886 SQPQPQSQTPSRS
-897 CTPSPHP
+897 CTPSSHP
-904 QLFIVHNQIAESP
+904 QLFIVHNQMAESP

-922 GQPQKTQHA
+922 GQPQHA
-931 QPQQTHI
+931 HI
-938 HVQLQPQPRPA
+938 QVQLQLQPQPRPA
-949 SQPAPYQQEM
+949 SQPAPYQQDM
-959 PPMSQS
+959 PPLSQS
-965 PKPPPA
+965 PKPPPPPA
-971 PPAQHQFTA
+971 PPAPHQFTA

-986 ATAVVKA
+986 AAAVVKA
-993 QVPILGLTAEQQ
+993 QVPIPGLTAEHQ

-1010 IGAQIQTLSGIT
+1010 VAAQIQTLSAIS

-1028 KQLLDKLHQVQQNIL
+1028 KQLLDKLHQVQQSIV
-1043 LQAKQSAQPKPQPL
+1043 LQAKQAAQPQAAGP
-1057 PQTQPPVT
+1057 
-1065 SQFSSQQDVPVDKLV
+1065 FSSQQDVPVDKV
-1080 IATSS
+1080 AVASS
-1085 STGTPAQ
+1085 ASAGPPAQ
-1092 LLSVLQPTSVLV
+1092 LPPVLQQMSVLV

-1117 SGTQGP
+1117 SGAQGP
-1123 AGSMVNQTVTPASL
+1123 AGAMVNQTVTPASL

-1148 VINSVGGMTLGKA
+1148 VISSVGGMTLGKG
-1161 GMQMQVLGTS
+1161 GMQIQVLGTS
-1171 LTQMPAPQT
+1171 LTQMPAPQ
-1180 PTPLQTQTTTMKM
+1180 PPAPAPVQTQTTTMKM

-1224 FHSFEDTFHRL
+1224 FYSFEDTMHRL
-1235 MPYHVYQGTANSS
+1235 LPYHLYQGTANSS

-1257 FERVSCHLLK
+1257 FETVSCHLLK

-1277 CLLFAESKQRLGPS
+1277 HLLFAESKVFKPEQRLGPS
-1291 AEMVMMDRMFI
+1291 AEMVMIDRMFI

-1312 RVLARERPE
+1312 RILAKERPE

-1327 RMLEGVLSSQQK
+1327 RMLESVVSSQQK
-1339 SSSAEPTVAT
+1339 APPAEPPSAS
-1349 GGVAA
+1349 GGGAAA
-1354 VPVPAPPAPAPT
+1354 VPAPAPAAPAPAPLPNLAPNPPPAPTPSPSPASAPVPAP
-1366 PTPLPNIPP
+1366 
-1375 NPPPV
+1375 
-1380 PTQAPAQASTPTP
+1380 AS
-1393 ASNPAPALT
+1393 A
-1402 TAPPAPPPTTPFPP
+1402 PAPPPAATPFP
-1416 TAPFHPT
+1416 PT
-1423 KLVIKHGEGG
+1423 KLVIKHGGGG
-1433 ASVSWSSSC
+1433 ASVSWSSGG
-1442 PTTPAAAG
+1442 PPPPAAAG
-1450 RLAEPNSQNSSSSR
+1450 RLAEPAGQSSSFSR

-1469 SSLSSSSFNSQ
+1469 PG
-1480 AADDEDALPQRTSKP
+1480 DDDDDALPQRTSKP

-1513 QDQAGFSKVVHNT
+1513 QDQTGFSKVVHNT
-1526 ALDPVHTPQSQQ
+1526 ALDPVHTPQPQQ
-1538 SSLSASQPHTQLEDA
+1538 SGQSTSQPQTQPQGLA
-1553 ATHPKSQPVSTPKT
+1553 AGLHPKPRPLSTPPPT
-1567 VIRTQSPVCT
+1567 VIRTQSPICT
-1577 TPAAPA
+1577 APS
-1583 ASSVSSVTITTAQ
+1583 ASLVTTASA
-1596 CNQSQR
+1596 QSNPPLR
-1602 GNATHNA
+1602 GNVPPNA

-1622 FSTSSSSAQMNGT
+1622 LSSSSSSSTQVNGS
-1635 LDNHDAGGVKAN
+1635 LDHHDGGGVKHN
-1647 SNSTATPSQT
+1647 SAPAATPSPT

-1682 GEESFTYPRP
+1682 GDEGLSYPRP
-1692 TPSPPRHEASSPP
+1692 TPSPPQHEASSPP

-1719 SREASHIHTESSNET
+1719 GRDASHTHTESSHEA
-1734 GRYGSAMQGLDDMDE
+1734 GRLRSAMQGLDEMDE

-1759 RHHLPPLLDREGAK
+1759 HHHHPQLLDREGAK
-1773 ERGEECT
+1773 ERGEEHT
-1780 ELETDV
+1780 DQETDV
-1786 GKYKRASGK
+1786 SKYKRASGK

-1863 ILNLQQEPSARGQ
+1863 ILNLQQEPSARGH
-1876 HIKGGN
+1876 HIKGGH
-1882 SRSHQSQRP
+1882 SRSQQHQSQRP
-1891 GGSAT
+1891 GGSAA
-1896 SSHRPSVPTSS
+1896 SSHRPSVPPSS
-1907 SSSSSS
+1907 SASASSS

-1925 NGNLVPQTQSR
+1925 NGSLVSQTQSR

>member
-1 MPIFRSGKTEVS
+1 
-13 CFLPVVGSCTAARA
+13 
-27 RLSWRPRAACT
+27 
-38 SIVSVVMDD
+38 MDD

-89 PTGLPRVSV
+89 PAGLPRVSV

-173 SLSGAGGT
+173 SLSGAGGAA
-181 TVGVGI
+181 VGVGI
-187 GVGGAATIFPGS
+187 GVGGAAAIYSGS
-199 APSTTATPPNATADM
+199 AQSTTATPPNATADM

-283 TINQSGQQI
+283 TINQSGQPI
-292 LAKAMS
+292 LAKAMG
-298 GYQLHQSGPEVSAT
+298 GYQLHQSGPEVSGA
-312 GSQAALGGSG
+312 GSQAGLGGTG

-330 KTTLGSPALN
+330 KATLGSPALN

-354 CTMTAPAGLVGF
+354 VTMTAPSGLVGF
-366 GSTSLSSGIGP
+366 GSSPLSSGIGP
-377 QVQNQGQIMQN
+377 QSQTQGQIMQN

-417 QQQQQISQPSQN
+417 QPQQPQPAPQPLQN
-429 DAHKT
+429 DAHKA
-434 LGLQQIPVSTA
+434 LGLQQIPVSAA
-445 QNVTFLTGKPGS
+445 QNVAFLTGKPGS
-457 NVVLNTQGTTQGPQ
+457 NVVLSTQATTQGPQ

-570 AAHILSGP
+570 AHILSGP
-578 IQLQSGQMGTQTLF
+578 IQLQSGQMGTPTLF
-592 QVPVSLAQSQSQTQ
+592 QMPVSLAQSQSQTQ

-656 NITGAATMAQGQPG
+656 SSTGAATMAQGQPG

-684 HPTQQHVS
+684 HPTQQHVP
-692 QSSILAMQPSS
+692 QSSILAMQPTSS
-703 LSTATTIPC
+703 VSTATTVPV

-727 VGLVPHQAQHSPGR
+727 VGLVPPQAQHSPGR
-741 LLFTNQGSSMILS
+741 LLFTNSSMILS

-769 SENESTPSVG
+769 TENESTPSVG

-792 APAPAVHDS
+792 TPAPAVHDS
-801 QLTDSWVGQSHSPSP
+801 QLSDSWVGQSHSPSP
-816 GPSHMTAVVKQVPS
+816 GLSHMTAVVKQVPS
-830 AGHKQPL
+830 SGHQQPL
-837 RIQGM
+837 KIQGM
-842 SPSPGLTTHTT
+842 SPSPALTSHATA
-853 VPPVSESP
+853 PPVAVSP
-861 QPSHSPLTLSQQ
+861 QPSQSPLTLSQQ
-873 IQSPHHQQ
+873 IQSPHNQQ
-881 QTHPP
+881 QSRPP
-886 SQTQTQTPTRS
+886 SQPQPQSQTPSRS
-897 CTPSPHP
+897 CTPSSHP

-922 GQPQKTQHA
+922 GQTQQA

-938 HVQLQPQPRPA
+938 QVQLQSQPRPA
-949 SQPAPYQQEM
+949 SQPAPYQQEQ
-959 PPMSQS
+959 PPMSSQS

-971 PPAQHQFTA
+971 PPVQHQFTA
-980 PPVSTS
+980 LPVSTS
-986 ATAVVKA
+986 ASAVVKA
-993 QVPILGLTAEQQ
+993 QVPLQGLTAEQQ

-1010 IGAQIQTLSGIT
+1010 VGAQIQTLSTIT

-1043 LQAKQSAQPKPQPL
+1043 LQAKQSAQPL
-1057 PQTQPPVT
+1057 PQAT
-1065 SQFSSQQDVPVDKLV
+1065 SQFSSQQDVPVDKVV
-1080 IATSS
+1080 ITSS
-1085 STGTPAQ
+1085 ASAGTPAQ
-1092 LLSVLQPTSVLV
+1092 LPSVLQPTSVLV
-1104 KTPATASSDLQVF
+1104 KTPATASSDLKVF
-1117 SGTQGP
+1117 SGAQGP
-1123 AGSMVNQTVTPASL
+1123 AGAMVNQTVTPASL

-1148 VINSVGGMTLGKA
+1148 VISSVGGMTLGKG
-1161 GMQMQVLGTS
+1161 GMQIQVLGTS
-1171 LTQMPAPQT
+1171 LTQMPAPQ
-1180 PTPLQTQTTTMKM
+1180 PPAPVQTQTTMKM

-1224 FHSFEDTFHRL
+1224 FHSVEDTLHRL
-1235 MPYHVYQGTANSS
+1235 LPYHLYQGTANSS
-1248 QDYQKVDDE
+1248 QDYQRVDDE
-1257 FERVSCHLLK
+1257 FEKVSCQLLK

-1277 CLLFAESKQRLGPS
+1277 YLLFTESKRMGPS
-1291 AEMVMMDRMFI
+1291 AEMVMIDRMFI

-1312 RVLARERPE
+1312 RILAKERPE
-1321 EFVANA
+1321 EFMANA
-1327 RMLEGVLSSQQK
+1327 RMLESVISSQQK
-1339 SSSAEPTVAT
+1339 SPSSDPTSVT

-1354 VPVPAPPAPAPT
+1354 ALAAAALAGPAPEPAVPAPAPLPSITPNPPPPPTPTTAPAPAPAPT
-1366 PTPLPNIPP
+1366 PTP
-1375 NPPPV
+1375 
-1380 PTQAPAQASTPTP
+1380 A
-1393 ASNPAPALT
+1393 PAPAP
-1402 TAPPAPPPTTPFPP
+1402 ASAPAPPPAPIHFP
-1416 TAPFHPT
+1416 PT
-1423 KLVIKHGEGG
+1423 KLVIKQGGGG

-1442 PTTPAAAG
+1442 PTPQAAASRQVSEPVSQSSSFSRTPAA
-1450 RLAEPNSQNSSSSR
+1450 L
-1464 APAAS
+1464 
-1469 SSLSSSSFNSQ
+1469 SSLSSSFNSQ
-1480 AADDEDALPQRTSKP
+1480 AADDDDALPQRTSKP

-1513 QDQAGFSKVVHNT
+1513 QDQTGFGKVVHNT
-1526 ALDPVHTPQSQQ
+1526 ALDPVHTPQPQQ
-1538 SSLSASQPHTQLEDA
+1538 SSQSISQTQPE
-1553 ATHPKSQPVSTPKT
+1553 ATVPHPKSYPLSTPPAT
-1567 VIRTQSPVCT
+1567 VIRTQSPICT
-1577 TPAAPA
+1577 
-1583 ASSVSSVTITTAQ
+1583 ASSSSTGSTATTQSNPPLRSSVPT
-1596 CNQSQR
+1596 
-1602 GNATHNA
+1602 NA

-1622 FSTSSSSAQMNGT
+1622 SSTSSASSSSSSTQMNGT
-1635 LDNHDAGGVKAN
+1635 LDHHDVGGVKHNPA
-1647 SNSTATPSQT
+1647 STATPSQT

-1682 GEESFTYPRP
+1682 GDESVSYPRP
-1692 TPSPPRHEASSPP
+1692 TLSPPRHEGSSSP

-1719 SREASHIHTESSNET
+1719 GREALHPHTGSSHET
-1734 GRYGSAMQGLDDMDE
+1734 CRLGSAVQGLDDMDD
-1749 VFNRGIKTTQ
+1749 VFNHGIKTTQ
-1759 RHHLPPLLDREGAK
+1759 HHHLPQLMDREGAK
-1773 ERGEECT
+1773 GRGEEHT
-1780 ELETDV
+1780 DQETDV
-1786 GKYKRASGK
+1786 SKYKRAKGK
-1795 NRHRAGGTFRMD
+1795 NRQRAVGTFRMD

-1816 ESSFTRDSLLPAK
+1816 EPSLTRDSLLPAK

-1863 ILNLQQEPSARGQ
+1863 ILNLQQEPSARG
-1876 HIKGGN
+1876 HSKGGN
-1882 SRSHQSQRP
+1882 SRPHHHQSQRP
-1891 GGSAT
+1891 GGSAA
-1896 SSHRPSVPTSS
+1896 SSHRPSVPSS
-1907 SSSSSS
+1907 SSASSSSS

-1925 NGNLVPQTQSR
+1925 NGSLVPQTQSR

>member
-1 MPIFRSGKTEVS
+1 
-13 CFLPVVGSCTAARA
+13 
-27 RLSWRPRAACT
+27 
-38 SIVSVVMDD
+38 MDD

-89 PTGLPRVSV
+89 PAGLPRVSV

-173 SLSGAGGT
+173 SLSGAGGAA
-181 TVGVGI
+181 VGVGI
-187 GVGGAATIFPGS
+187 GVGGAAAIYSGS
-199 APSTTATPPNATADM
+199 AQSTTATPPNATADM

-283 TINQSGQQI
+283 TINQSGQPI
-292 LAKAMS
+292 LAKAMG
-298 GYQLHQSGPEVSAT
+298 GYQLHQSGPEVSGA
-312 GSQAALGGSG
+312 GSQAGLGGTG

-330 KTTLGSPALN
+330 KATLGSPALN

-354 CTMTAPAGLVGF
+354 VTMTAPSGLVGF
-366 GSTSLSSGIGP
+366 GSSPLSSGIGP
-377 QVQNQGQIMQN
+377 QSQTQGQIMQN

-417 QQQQQISQPSQN
+417 QPQQPQPAPQPLQN
-429 DAHKT
+429 DAHKA
-434 LGLQQIPVSTA
+434 LGLQQIPVSAA
-445 QNVTFLTGKPGS
+445 QNVAFLTGKPGS
-457 NVVLNTQGTTQGPQ
+457 NVVLSTQATTQGPQ

-570 AAHILSGP
+570 AHILSGP
-578 IQLQSGQMGTQTLF
+578 IQLQSGQMGTPTLF
-592 QVPVSLAQSQSQTQ
+592 QMPVSLAQSQSQTQ

-656 NITGAATMAQGQPG
+656 SSTGAATMAQGQPG

-684 HPTQQHVS
+684 HPTQQHVP
-692 QSSILAMQPSS
+692 QSSILAMQPTSS
-703 LSTATTIPC
+703 VSTATTVPV

-727 VGLVPHQAQHSPGR
+727 VGLVPPQAQHSPGR
-741 LLFTNQGSSMILS
+741 LLFTNSSMILS

-764 EQHHQ
+764 
-769 SENESTPSVG
+769 
-779 VPASVIVSSNNIT
+779 
-792 APAPAVHDS
+792 
-801 QLTDSWVGQSHSPSP
+801 
-816 GPSHMTAVVKQVPS
+816 VPS
-830 AGHKQPL
+830 SGHQQPL
-837 RIQGM
+837 KIQGM
-842 SPSPGLTTHTT
+842 SPSPALTSHATA
-853 VPPVSESP
+853 PPVAVSP
-861 QPSHSPLTLSQQ
+861 QPSQSPLTLSQQ
-873 IQSPHHQQ
+873 IQSPHNQQ
-881 QTHPP
+881 QSRPP
-886 SQTQTQTPTRS
+886 SQPQPQSQTPSRS
-897 CTPSPHP
+897 CTPSSHP

-922 GQPQKTQHA
+922 GQTQQA

-938 HVQLQPQPRPA
+938 QVQLQSQPRPA
-949 SQPAPYQQEM
+949 SQPAPYQQEQ
-959 PPMSQS
+959 PPMSSQS

-971 PPAQHQFTA
+971 PPVQHQFTA
-980 PPVSTS
+980 LPVSTS
-986 ATAVVKA
+986 ASAVVKA
-993 QVPILGLTAEQQ
+993 QVPLQGLTAEQQ

-1010 IGAQIQTLSGIT
+1010 VGAQIQTLSTIT

-1043 LQAKQSAQPKPQPL
+1043 LQAKQSAQPL
-1057 PQTQPPVT
+1057 PQAT
-1065 SQFSSQQDVPVDKLV
+1065 SQFSSQQDVPVDKVV
-1080 IATSS
+1080 ITSS
-1085 STGTPAQ
+1085 ASAGTPAQ
-1092 LLSVLQPTSVLV
+1092 LPSVLQPTSVLV
-1104 KTPATASSDLQVF
+1104 KTPATASSDLKVF
-1117 SGTQGP
+1117 SGAQGP
-1123 AGSMVNQTVTPASL
+1123 AGAMVNQTVTPASL

-1148 VINSVGGMTLGKA
+1148 VISSVGGMTLGKG
-1161 GMQMQVLGTS
+1161 GMQIQVLGTS
-1171 LTQMPAPQT
+1171 LTQMPAPQ
-1180 PTPLQTQTTTMKM
+1180 PPAPVQTQTTMKM

-1224 FHSFEDTFHRL
+1224 FHSVEDTLHRL
-1235 MPYHVYQGTANSS
+1235 LPYHLYQGTANSS
-1248 QDYQKVDDE
+1248 QDYQRVDDE
-1257 FERVSCHLLK
+1257 FEKVSCQLLK

-1277 CLLFAESKQRLGPS
+1277 YLLFTESKRMGPS
-1291 AEMVMMDRMFI
+1291 AEMVMIDRMFI

-1312 RVLARERPE
+1312 RILAKERPE
-1321 EFVANA
+1321 EFMANA
-1327 RMLEGVLSSQQK
+1327 RMLESVISSQQK
-1339 SSSAEPTVAT
+1339 SPSSDPTSVT

-1354 VPVPAPPAPAPT
+1354 ALAAAALAGPAPEPAVPAPAPLPSITPNPPPPPTPTTAPAPAPAPT
-1366 PTPLPNIPP
+1366 PTP
-1375 NPPPV
+1375 
-1380 PTQAPAQASTPTP
+1380 A
-1393 ASNPAPALT
+1393 PAPAP
-1402 TAPPAPPPTTPFPP
+1402 ASAPAPPPAPIHFP
-1416 TAPFHPT
+1416 PT
-1423 KLVIKHGEGG
+1423 KLVIKQGGGG

-1442 PTTPAAAG
+1442 PTPQAAASRQVSEPVSQSSSFSRTPAA
-1450 RLAEPNSQNSSSSR
+1450 L
-1464 APAAS
+1464 
-1469 SSLSSSSFNSQ
+1469 SSLSSSFNSQ
-1480 AADDEDALPQRTSKP
+1480 AADDDDALPQRTSKP

-1513 QDQAGFSKVVHNT
+1513 QDQTGFGKVVHNT
-1526 ALDPVHTPQSQQ
+1526 ALDPVHTPQPQQ
-1538 SSLSASQPHTQLEDA
+1538 SSQSISQTQPE
-1553 ATHPKSQPVSTPKT
+1553 ATVPHPKSYPLSTPPAT
-1567 VIRTQSPVCT
+1567 VIRTQSPICT
-1577 TPAAPA
+1577 
-1583 ASSVSSVTITTAQ
+1583 ASSSSTGSTATTQSNPPLRSSVPT
-1596 CNQSQR
+1596 
-1602 GNATHNA
+1602 NA

-1622 FSTSSSSAQMNGT
+1622 SSTSSASSSSSSTQMNGT
-1635 LDNHDAGGVKAN
+1635 LDHHDVGGVKHNPA
-1647 SNSTATPSQT
+1647 STATPSQT

-1682 GEESFTYPRP
+1682 GDESVSYPRP
-1692 TPSPPRHEASSPP
+1692 TLSPPRHEGSSSP

-1719 SREASHIHTESSNET
+1719 GREALHPHTGSSHET
-1734 GRYGSAMQGLDDMDE
+1734 CRLGSAVQGLDDMDD
-1749 VFNRGIKTTQ
+1749 VFNHGIKTTQ
-1759 RHHLPPLLDREGAK
+1759 HHHLPQLMDREGAK
-1773 ERGEECT
+1773 GRGEEHT
-1780 ELETDV
+1780 DQETDPNA
-1786 GKYKRASGK
+1786 ASQ
-1795 NRHRAGGTFRMD
+1795 T
-1807 QHAPGPPSP
+1807 PPTWITPVSP
-1816 ESSFTRDSLLPAK
+1816 AAVLLTT
-1829 RCKSDS
+1829 
-1835 PDMDNASFSSG
+1835 
-1846 SPPDDSLN
+1846 L
-1854 EHLQCAIDS
+1854 
-1863 ILNLQQEPSARGQ
+1863 
-1876 HIKGGN
+1876 
-1882 SRSHQSQRP
+1882 
-1891 GGSAT
+1891 
-1896 SSHRPSVPTSS
+1896 
-1907 SSSSSS
+1907 
-1913 LAQHPQVGGRGH
+1913 
-1925 NGNLVPQTQSR
+1925 

>member
-1 MPIFRSGKTEVS
+1 
-13 CFLPVVGSCTAARA
+13 
-27 RLSWRPRAACT
+27 
-38 SIVSVVMDD
+38 MDD

-64 DFLHGSETHGHVPEV
+64 DFLHGSETHLDTDDLLDGSSDPSSSFFSTTGGHVPEV

-89 PTGLPRVSV
+89 PAGLPRVSV

-173 SLSGAGGT
+173 SLSGAGGAAL
-181 TVGVGI
+181 GL
-187 GVGGAATIFPGS
+187 GVGGAAAIFPGS
-199 APSTTATPPNATADM
+199 AASAMPTPSNATADM

-223 LQLQPQVMN
+223 LQLQSQVMN
-232 KAISVQPFMQPVGL
+232 KTISVQPFMQPMGL
-246 GNVTLQPISSL
+246 GNMTLQPISSL

-292 LAKAMS
+292 LTKAMGS
-298 GYQLHQSGPEVSAT
+298 YQLHQSGPEVSGA
-312 GSQAALGGSG
+312 GSQTGLGGSG

-330 KTTLGSPALN
+330 KGSSALN
-340 GPAVCVSSTNSSSG
+340 GPSVSVSSTNSSSG
-354 CTMTAPAGLVGF
+354 GTMTSPAGLLGF
-366 GSTSLSSGIGP
+366 GSTTLSSGIGP
-377 QVQNQGQIMQN
+377 QAQTQGQIMQN

-398 QPKPPQ
+398 QPKPSQ

-417 QQQQQISQPSQN
+417 QHPQPAPQTLQN
-429 DAHKT
+429 DAHKA

-445 QNVTFLTGKPGS
+445 QNVAFLTGKPGS
-457 NVVLNTQGTTQGPQ
+457 NVVLSTQATSQGQQ

-480 GAQQSGKPLSVHL
+480 AAQASGKPLSVHL
-493 LNQSGSIVIPSQTVL
+493 LNQQGSIVIPSQTVL

-559 GQVLTS
+559 SQVLTS

-570 AAHILSGP
+570 AAHILSGS
-578 IQLQSGQMGTQTLF
+578 IQLQPGQMGTPTLF
-592 QVPVSLAQSQSQTQ
+592 QMPVSLAQSQSQTQ

-622 IQNSLTMLSQVEGL
+622 IQNSLTMLSQVQGL

-656 NITGAATMAQGQPG
+656 SSGTGAATMAQGHAG

-684 HPTQQHVS
+684 HPTQKHAT
-692 QSSILAMQPSS
+692 QSSILTMQPLSS
-703 LSTATTIPC
+703 VSTVTTVPC

-764 EQHHQ
+764 EQHQQ
-769 SENESTPSVG
+769 SENEPTPSVG
-779 VPASVIVSSNNIT
+779 VPASVIVNSNSIS
-792 APAPAVHDS
+792 APAPAVNDS
-801 QLTDSWVGQSHSPSP
+801 QLTDSWVGQSHNPSP

-830 AGHKQPL
+830 SGHQTSLK
-837 RIQGM
+837 IQSM
-842 SPSPGLTTHTT
+842 SPSPVMSAHATA
-853 VPPVSESP
+853 PPVADSP
-861 QPSHSPLTLSQQ
+861 QPCQSPLTLSQQ
-873 IQSPHHQQ
+873 MQSPHHQQ
-881 QTHPP
+881 QSRPP
-886 SQTQTQTPTRS
+886 SQPQPQSQTPSRS
-897 CTPSPHP
+897 CTPMSHP
-904 QLFIVHNQIAESP
+904 QLFIVHNQMSESP
-917 QPAPQ
+917 QPAQQ
-922 GQPQKTQHA
+922 GQS
-931 QPQQTHI
+931 QQTHI
-938 HVQLQPQPRPA
+938 QVQLQPRPA

-965 PKPPPA
+965 PKPPPT
-971 PPAQHQFTA
+971 PPTQHQFTA
-980 PPVSTS
+980 SPVSTS
-986 ATAVVKA
+986 ATAAVKA
-993 QVPILGLTAEQQ
+993 QGPIQGLTAEQQ

-1010 IGAQIQTLSGIT
+1010 IAAQIQTLSTIT

-1028 KQLLDKLHQVQQNIL
+1028 KQLLEKLHQVQQNIL
-1043 LQAKQSAQPKPQPL
+1043 LQAKQSPQP
-1057 PQTQPPVT
+1057 QVT
-1065 SQFSSQQDVPVDKLV
+1065 SQFGSQQDVPVDKVV
-1080 IATSS
+1080 ITSPANP
-1085 STGTPAQ
+1085 GTPAQ
-1092 LLSVLQPTSVLV
+1092 LLSVLQPTPLQV
-1104 KTPATASSDLQVF
+1104 KTPAIASSDLQVF
-1117 SGTQGP
+1117 SGAQGP
-1123 AGSMVNQTVTPASL
+1123 AGAMVNQTVTPASL
-1137 TQPAQVQPKPG
+1137 SQPVQVQPKPG
-1148 VINSVGGMTLGKA
+1148 VIGSVGGI
-1161 GMQMQVLGTS
+1161 QIQVIGPS
-1171 LTQMPAPQT
+1171 VSQMPAPQ
-1180 PTPLQTQTTTMKM
+1180 PPVPVQTQTTTIKL
-1193 PFSAEPSKEAR
+1193 PFSAEPSKEAK

-1224 FHSFEDTFHRL
+1224 FLSVEDTLHRL
-1235 MPYHVYQGTANSS
+1235 LPYHLYQGTANST
-1248 QDYQKVDDE
+1248 QDYQRVDDE
-1257 FERVSCHLLK
+1257 FENVSCQLLK

-1277 CLLFAESKQRLGPS
+1277 YLLFAESKRLGPS
-1291 AEMVMMDRMFI
+1291 AEMVMIDRMFI
-1302 QEEKIALSQD
+1302 QEEKLALSQD
-1312 RVLARERPE
+1312 RILAKERPE

-1327 RMLEGVLSSQQK
+1327 RMLESVASSQHK
-1339 SSSAEPTVAT
+1339 SSFAEAPSLS
-1349 GGVAA
+1349 GGVPAA
-1354 VPVPAPPAPAPT
+1354 APAPPLAAPAPPPPPLPKIAHNPSPASTPAPVPAAAPVPAPAPQ
-1366 PTPLPNIPP
+1366 PP
-1375 NPPPV
+1375 SAN
-1380 PTQAPAQASTPTP
+1380 
-1393 ASNPAPALT
+1393 
-1402 TAPPAPPPTTPFPP
+1402 PFPS
-1416 TAPFHPT
+1416 T
-1423 KLVIKHGEGG
+1423 KLVIKQGGGG

-1442 PTTPAAAG
+1442 PPAAAS
-1450 RLAEPNSQNSSSSR
+1450 RLTEPTSQSSSFSR

-1469 SSLSSSSFNSQ
+1469 SSFSSSSFNSPA
-1480 AADDEDALPQRTSKP
+1480 AADDDALPQRTSRP

-1513 QDQAGFSKVVHNT
+1513 QDQTGFSKVVHNT
-1526 ALDPVHTPQSQQ
+1526 ALDPVHTPQPQQ
-1538 SSLSASQPHTQLEDA
+1538 SSQSTSQPRTKPQIEA
-1553 ATHPKSQPVSTPKT
+1553 AAPHPKSQPLSTPPS
-1567 VIRTQSPVCT
+1567 VIRTQPPVCT
-1577 TPAAPA
+1577 
-1583 ASSVSSVTITTAQ
+1583 ASAVSSFTTTTPQ
-1596 CNQSQR
+1596 CNPPLR
-1602 GNATHNA
+1602 GNAPPNS
-1609 APSSSTSSSHTWS
+1609 APSSATSSSHTWS
-1622 FSTSSSSAQMNGT
+1622 LSTSSSSSTQMNGT
-1635 LDNHDAGGVKAN
+1635 LDHDNKHN
-1647 SNSTATPSQT
+1647 SASTATPSQT

-1682 GEESFTYPRP
+1682 GDESLSYPRP
-1692 TPSPPRHEASSPP
+1692 TPSPTKHDASPSPP

-1712 SVKVEKR
+1712 SMKVEKR
-1719 SREASHIHTESSNET
+1719 GREASHTHTELGHDS
-1734 GRYGSAMQGLDDMDE
+1734 GRLGSAMEGLEEMDE
-1749 VFNRGIKTTQ
+1749 VFNRGIKTSQ
-1759 RHHLPPLLDREGAK
+1759 HHHLPQLLDREGAK
-1773 ERGEECT
+1773 ERGEEHT
-1780 ELETDV
+1780 DPETDV
-1786 GKYKRASGK
+1786 SKYKRASGK
-1795 NRHRAGGTFRMD
+1795 NRHRAAGTFRMD

-1846 SPPDDSLN
+1846 SPPDDSLT

-1863 ILNLQQEPSARGQ
+1863 ILNLQQEPSAR
-1876 HIKGGN
+1876 IKGGN

-1891 GGSAT
+1891 GGSAA
-1896 SSHRPSVPTSS
+1896 SSHRASAPPSS
-1907 SSSSSS
+1907 SASSSSS
-1913 LAQHPQVGGRGH
+1913 LAQHPPVGGRGH
-1925 NGNLVPQTQSR
+1925 NGSLVPQTQSR

>member
-1 MPIFRSGKTEVS
+1 
-13 CFLPVVGSCTAARA
+13 
-27 RLSWRPRAACT
+27 
-38 SIVSVVMDD
+38 MDD

-64 DFLHGSETHGHVPEV
+64 DFLHGSETHLDTDDLLDGSSDPSSSFFPTTGGHVPEV
-79 QPAVQLSANE
+79 QPAVQLSASE
-89 PTGLPRVSV
+89 PAGLPRVSV
-98 DLDFLEDDDILGGS
+98 DLDFLEDEDILGGS
-112 PGGEGGSNGIGTN
+112 PGGEVGSNGIGTN

-173 SLSGAGGT
+173 SLSGAGGAA
-181 TVGVGI
+181 VGVGI

-199 APSTTATPPNATADM
+199 APSTTATPPNSTADM

-283 TINQSGQQI
+283 TINQSGQPI
-292 LAKAMS
+292 LAKAMG
-298 GYQLHQSGPEVSAT
+298 GYQLHQSGQEVSGA
-312 GSQAALGGSG
+312 GSQAGLGGQG

-330 KTTLGSPALN
+330 KATLGSPGLN

-354 CTMTAPAGLVGF
+354 GTMTAPAGLLGF
-366 GSTSLSSGIGP
+366 GSNPLSSGIGP
-377 QVQNQGQIMQN
+377 HTQTQGQIMQN

-412 FKQQQ
+412 FKQQSQ
-417 QQQQQISQPSQN
+417 QQQAPQPLQN
-429 DAHKT
+429 DAQKA
-434 LGLQQIPVSTA
+434 LGMQQIPVSSA

-457 NVVLNTQGTTQGPQ
+457 NVVLTTQATTQGPQ

-480 GAQQSGKPLSVHL
+480 GAQPSGKPLSVHL
-493 LNQSGSIVIPSQTVL
+493 LNQQGSIVIPP
-508 QGQNHQFLLPQL
+508 QNHQLFLPQL
-520 QAGGQILTQHPG
+520 QAGGQILAQHHG

-559 GQVLTS
+559 GQMLAS

-570 AAHILSGP
+570 AAQILSRS
-578 IQLQSGQMGTQTLF
+578 IQLQSGQMGTPTLF
-592 QVPVSLAQSQSQTQ
+592 QMPVSLAQSQSQTQ

-636 SPAVSLQPALQPQPG
+636 SPAVTLQPALQQQPG
-651 GVPSS
+651 GVPNSS
-656 NITGAATMAQGQPG
+656 STGAATMGQGQSG
-670 ECVTVLGSSTDQAA
+670 ECVTVLGSSTDQAV
-684 HPTQQHVS
+684 HPAQQHVQ
-692 QSSILAMQPSS
+692 QSSILTMQPASS
-703 LSTATTIPC
+703 VSTAIAVPC
-712 SSPSMSVSTSSSVTA
+712 SSPSISVSTPSSVTA

-741 LLFTNQGSSMILS
+741 LLLTNQGSSMILS

-764 EQHHQ
+764 IPSSGHQ
-769 SENESTPSVG
+769 
-779 VPASVIVSSNNIT
+779 
-792 APAPAVHDS
+792 
-801 QLTDSWVGQSHSPSP
+801 
-816 GPSHMTAVVKQVPS
+816 
-830 AGHKQPL
+830 QPL
-837 RIQGM
+837 KIQGM
-842 SPSPGLTTHTT
+842 SPSTALTTHTS
-853 VPPVSESP
+853 VPPMAESP
-861 QPSHSPLTLSQQ
+861 QPSQSPLTLSQQ

-881 QTHPP
+881 QSRPP
-886 SQTQTQTPTRS
+886 SQPQPQSLTPSRS
-897 CTPSPHP
+897 CTPSSHP
-904 QLFIVHNQIAESP
+904 PLFIVHNQITESS
-917 QPAPQ
+917 Q
-922 GQPQKTQHA
+922 GQPKQTQL
-931 QPQQTHI
+931 QQAHI
-938 HVQLQPQPRPA
+938 QVQLQTQPRPA
-949 SQPAPYQQEM
+949 SQPAPYQQDM
-959 PPMSQS
+959 PPISQS
-965 PKPPPA
+965 PKPPT
-971 PPAQHQFTA
+971 AQHQFTA

-986 ATAVVKA
+986 AAAVVKA
-993 QVPILGLTAEQQ
+993 QVPLTGLTADQQ

-1010 IGAQIQTLSGIT
+1010 IGAQIQTLSGIA

-1028 KQLLDKLHQVQQNIL
+1028 KQLLDKLHQVQQTIL
-1043 LQAKQSAQPKPQPL
+1043 LQTKQPAQPQ
-1057 PQTQPPVT
+1057 
-1065 SQFSSQQDVPVDKLV
+1065 SQATGQFGSQQDVPVDKVV
-1080 IATSS
+1080 ITSTT
-1085 STGTPAQ
+1085 STGTPSQ
-1092 LLSVLQPTSVLV
+1092 LPSMLQPTPVLV
-1104 KTPATASSDLQVF
+1104 KTPATATSDLQVF
-1117 SGTQGP
+1117 SGAQGP
-1123 AGSMVNQTVTPASL
+1123 AGAMVNQTVTPASL

-1148 VINSVGGMTLGKA
+1148 VISSVGGMTLGKV
-1161 GMQMQVLGTS
+1161 GMQIQVLGAG
-1171 LTQMPAPQT
+1171 LTQMPAPQ
-1180 PTPLQTQTTTMKM
+1180 PPAPAQTQTTTMNM

-1209 RKQQGSVLHPNYSAP
+1209 RKQQGSALHPNYSAP
-1224 FHSFEDTFHRL
+1224 FYSFEDTLHRL
-1235 MPYHVYQGTANSS
+1235 LPYHLYQGTANSS
-1248 QDYQKVDDE
+1248 QDYQRVDEE
-1257 FERVSCHLLK
+1257 FERVSSQLLK

-1277 CLLFAESKQRLGPS
+1277 HLLFAESKQRLGPS
-1291 AEMVMMDRMFI
+1291 AEMVMIDRMFI
-1302 QEEKIALSQD
+1302 QEEKVALSQD
-1312 RVLARERPE
+1312 RILAKERPE

-1327 RMLEGVLSSQQK
+1327 RLLESVVSSQEK
-1339 SSSAEPTVAT
+1339 SSSAQHTSVS

-1354 VPVPAPPAPAPT
+1354 AAPPPAPAPPAPV
-1366 PTPLPNIPP
+1366 PLPNI
-1375 NPPPV
+1375 
-1380 PTQAPAQASTPTP
+1380 TPTP
-1393 ASNPAPALT
+1393 PPAPTLAPAPA
-1402 TAPPAPPPTTPFPP
+1402 PAPPPPAPAPAPAPAPVTTSVTPFP
-1416 TAPFHPT
+1416 PT
-1423 KLVIKHGEGG
+1423 KLVIKQGGGG

-1442 PTTPAAAG
+1442 PPPPAAAG
-1450 RLAEPNSQNSSSSR
+1450 KLVAEPSSQSSSFSR
-1464 APAAS
+1464 TQAAS
-1469 SSLSSSSFNSQ
+1469 SSFSSSSFNSQ
-1480 AADDEDALPQRTSKP
+1480 AADDDDALPQRTSKP
-1495 PMKTYEARRRIGL
+1495 PIKTYEARRRIGL

-1513 QDQAGFSKVVHNT
+1513 QDQTGFSKVVHNT
-1526 ALDPVHTPQSQQ
+1526 ALDPVHTPQPQQ
-1538 SSLSASQPHTQLEDA
+1538 SSQSTSQPQPQAGA
-1553 ATHPKSQPVSTPKT
+1553 AVPHPKSHPLSTPSTT

-1577 TPAAPA
+1577 
-1583 ASSVSSVTITTAQ
+1583 ASSESSVTIATAQ
-1596 CNQSQR
+1596 CNPTLR
-1602 GNATHNA
+1602 GNFPPNA

-1622 FSTSSSSAQMNGT
+1622 SSTSSSSTQMNGT
-1635 LDNHDAGGVKAN
+1635 LDHHDVGGVKPNPA
-1647 SNSTATPSQT
+1647 STANPSPT

-1682 GEESFTYPRP
+1682 GDESLSYPRP

-1719 SREASHIHTESSNET
+1719 GREASHALIESSHDR
-1734 GRYGSAMQGLDDMDE
+1734 GRLGSAMPGLNEVDE
-1749 VFNRGIKTTQ
+1749 VFSRGMKSTQ
-1759 RHHLPPLLDREGAK
+1759 HHHIPPLLDKDGAK
-1773 ERGEECT
+1773 ERAEEHADQ
-1780 ELETDV
+1780 ETDV
-1786 GKYKRASGK
+1786 SKYKRAGGK
-1795 NRHRAGGTFRMD
+1795 NRHRVGGTFRMD

-1863 ILNLQQEPSARGQ
+1863 ILNLQQEPTSRGR

-1882 SRSHQSQRP
+1882 SRPHQHQSQRP
-1891 GGSAT
+1891 GGSAA
-1896 SSHRPSVPTSS
+1896 SSHRPSVPTPSSASS
-1907 SSSSSS
+1907 SPS

-1925 NGNLVPQTQSR
+1925 NGGLVTQTQSR

>member
-1 MPIFRSGKTEVS
+1 
-13 CFLPVVGSCTAARA
+13 
-27 RLSWRPRAACT
+27 
-38 SIVSVVMDD
+38 MDD

-64 DFLHGSETHGHVPEV
+64 DFLHGSETHLDTDDLLDGSSDPSSSFFSTTGGHVPEV
-79 QPAVQLSANE
+79 QPAVQLSASE
-89 PTGLPRVSV
+89 PAGLPRVSV
-98 DLDFLEDDDILGGS
+98 DLDFLEDEDILGGS
-112 PGGEGGSNGIGTN
+112 PGGEGGSNGIGAN

-149 EAELDLGSFGI
+149 EAELDLDSFGI

-181 TVGVGI
+181 AVGVGI
-187 GVGGAATIFPGS
+187 GVGVGGAATIFPGS

-223 LQLQPQVMN
+223 LQLQSQVMN

-257 QALPNGSQSGHLG
+257 QGLPNGSQSGHLG

-283 TINQSGQQI
+283 TINQSGQPI
-292 LAKAMS
+292 LAKAMG
-298 GYQLHQSGPEVSAT
+298 GYQLQQPGPDVSGA
-312 GSQAALGGSG
+312 GSQAGLGGSG

-330 KTTLGSPALN
+330 KATLGSPALN
-340 GPAVCVSSTNSSSG
+340 GPAVCVSSTNSISG
-354 CTMTAPAGLVGF
+354 STMTAPAGLVGF
-366 GSTSLSSGIGP
+366 GSNPLSSGIGP
-377 QVQNQGQIMQN
+377 QTQTQGQIMQN

-398 QPKPPQ
+398 QPKPPH

-417 QQQQQISQPSQN
+417 SQPTPQPLQN
-429 DAHKT
+429 DAHKA
-434 LGLQQIPVSTA
+434 LGLQQLPVSA
-445 QNVTFLTGKPGS
+445 SQNVAFLTGKPGS
-457 NVVLNTQGTTQGPQ
+457 NVVLSTQATTHGTQ

-480 GAQQSGKPLSVHL
+480 AAQQSGKPLSVHL
-493 LNQSGSIVIPSQTVL
+493 LNQSGSIVLPHQTVL

-546 ANQILTANQNINL
+546 ANQILTNQNINL

-578 IQLQSGQMGTQTLF
+578 IQLQPGQMGTPTLF
-592 QVPVSLAQSQSQTQ
+592 QMPVSLAQTQSQTQ

-622 IQNSLTMLSQVEGL
+622 IQNSLTMLSQVESL
-636 SPAVSLQPALQPQPG
+636 SPAVTLQPALQPQPG
-651 GVPSS
+651 GVPNSS
-656 NITGAATMAQGQPG
+656 STGAATMGQGQSG

-684 HPTQQHVS
+684 HPTQQHVP
-692 QSSILAMQPSS
+692 QSSILTMQPGSS
-703 LSTATTIPC
+703 VSVAITVPS
-712 SSPSMSVSTSSSVTA
+712 SSPSMSVSTSSPVTA
-727 VGLVPHQAQHSPGR
+727 VGLVPHQSQHSPGR
-741 LLFTNQGSSMILS
+741 LLLTNQGSSMILS

-769 SENESTPSVG
+769 TENESTPSVG
-779 VPASVIVSSNNIT
+779 VPASVIVSSNSIT
-792 APAPAVHDS
+792 ALAPAVNDS
-801 QLTDSWVGQSHSPSP
+801 QLTDSWGGQSHSPSP

-830 AGHKQPL
+830 SGHQQPL
-837 RIQGM
+837 KIQSM
-842 SPSPGLTTHTT
+842 SPSTAMTTHNT
-853 VPPVSESP
+853 VADSP
-861 QPSHSPLTLSQQ
+861 QPSQSPLTLSQQ
-873 IQSPHHQQ
+873 IQSPLHQQ
-881 QTHPP
+881 QSRPP
-886 SQTQTQTPTRS
+886 SQPQPQSQTPSRS
-897 CTPSPHP
+897 CTPSSHP
-904 QLFIVHNQIAESP
+904 PLFIVHNQITESP
-917 QPAPQ
+917 QPVSQ
-922 GQPQKTQHA
+922 GQL
-931 QPQQTHI
+931 QQT
-938 HVQLQPQPRPA
+938 QLQQAHIQVHLQAQPRPA
-949 SQPAPYQQEM
+949 SQPAPYQQDM

-965 PKPPPA
+965 PKPPSA
-971 PPAQHQFTA
+971 PTAQHQFTA
-980 PPVSTS
+980 APVSTS
-986 ATAVVKA
+986 AAAVLKA
-993 QVPILGLTAEQQ
+993 QVPIPGLTAEQQ

-1010 IGAQIQTLSGIT
+1010 VGAQIQTLSGIA

-1043 LQAKQSAQPKPQPL
+1043 LQAAQPPQS
-1057 PQTQPPVT
+1057 QVT
-1065 SQFSSQQDVPVDKLV
+1065 SQFTSQQDVPVDKVV
-1080 IATSS
+1080 ITSTT

-1092 LLSVLQPTSVLV
+1092 LPSVLQPTPVLV

-1117 SGTQGP
+1117 SGAQGP
-1123 AGSMVNQTVTPASL
+1123 AGAMVNQTVTPASL

-1148 VINSVGGMTLGKA
+1148 VISSVGGMTLGKG
-1161 GMQMQVLGTS
+1161 GMQIQVLGAS
-1171 LTQMPAPQT
+1171 LTQMPAPQ
-1180 PTPLQTQTTTMKM
+1180 PPAPAQPQTTMKM

-1224 FHSFEDTFHRL
+1224 FYSFEDTLHRL
-1235 MPYHVYQGTANSS
+1235 LPYHLYQGTANSS
-1248 QDYQKVDDE
+1248 QDYQRVDDE
-1257 FERVSCHLLK
+1257 FEKVSCQLLK

-1277 CLLFAESKQRLGPS
+1277 HLLFAESKRLGPS
-1291 AEMVMMDRMFI
+1291 AEMVMIDRMFI
-1302 QEEKIALSQD
+1302 QEEKVALSQD
-1312 RVLARERPE
+1312 RILAKERPE

-1327 RMLEGVLSSQQK
+1327 RMLESVVSSQEK
-1339 SSSAEPTVAT
+1339 STAAERTSVSGGAT
-1349 GGVAA
+1349 AA
-1354 VPVPAPPAPAPT
+1354 AAPPPAPPVPAPVPLLNITPNPPPAPTLAPAPAPAPPPPPPAPAPT
-1366 PTPLPNIPP
+1366 
-1375 NPPPV
+1375 
-1380 PTQAPAQASTPTP
+1380 
-1393 ASNPAPALT
+1393 T
-1402 TAPPAPPPTTPFPP
+1402 TSVTPFP
-1416 TAPFHPT
+1416 PT
-1423 KLVIKHGEGG
+1423 KLVIKQGGGG

-1442 PTTPAAAG
+1442 QPPLAAPSK
-1450 RLAEPNSQNSSSSR
+1450 LVAEPTSQSSSFSR

-1469 SSLSSSSFNSQ
+1469 FSSSSFNSR
-1480 AADDEDALPQRTSKP
+1480 AADDDDALPQRTSKP

-1513 QDQAGFSKVVHNT
+1513 QDQTGFSKVVHNT
-1526 ALDPVHTPQSQQ
+1526 ALDPVHAPQQ
-1538 SSLSASQPHTQLEDA
+1538 SSQSISQSQPQSA
-1553 ATHPKSQPVSTPKT
+1553 AAVPHPKSHPLSTPSTT

-1577 TPAAPA
+1577 
-1583 ASSVSSVTITTAQ
+1583 ASSESSVTIATTQ
-1596 CNQSQR
+1596 CNPTLR
-1602 GNATHNA
+1602 GNFPPNA
-1609 APSSSTSSSHTWS
+1609 APSSSTS
-1622 FSTSSSSAQMNGT
+1622 FSRTSSSSSTQMNGT
-1635 LDNHDAGGVKAN
+1635 LDHHDIGGVKHNPA
-1647 SNSTATPSQT
+1647 STASPSPT

-1682 GEESFTYPRP
+1682 GDESLSYPRP

-1719 SREASHIHTESSNET
+1719 GREASHTHIESSLER
-1734 GRYGSAMQGLDDMDE
+1734 GRLGSAMQGLNEVDE
-1749 VFNRGIKTTQ
+1749 VFNRGMKTTQ
-1759 RHHLPPLLDREGAK
+1759 HHHLPQLLDKEGAK
-1773 ERGEECT
+1773 ERAEEHADQ
-1780 ELETDV
+1780 ETDV
-1786 GKYKRASGK
+1786 SKYKRVGGK
-1795 NRHRAGGTFRMD
+1795 NRHRVGGTFRMD

-1816 ESSFTRDSLLPAK
+1816 ESFTRDSLLPAK

-1863 ILNLQQEPSARGQ
+1863 ILNLQQEPSARGR
-1876 HIKGGN
+1876 HIKGN
-1882 SRSHQSQRP
+1882 SRHHQHQSQRP
-1891 GGSAT
+1891 GSSAA
-1896 SSHRPSVPTSS
+1896 SSHRPSVQPPSSASS
-1907 SSSSSS
+1907 SPS